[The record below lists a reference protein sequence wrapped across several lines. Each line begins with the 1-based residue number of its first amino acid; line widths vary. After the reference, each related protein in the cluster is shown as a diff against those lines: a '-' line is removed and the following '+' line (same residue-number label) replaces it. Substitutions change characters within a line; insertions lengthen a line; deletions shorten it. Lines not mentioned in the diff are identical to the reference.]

1 MDSQETPT
9 SVVDA
14 AGQQS
19 VQSLGA
25 GQSVDVNNSK
35 SQEKAVVNQSGVPG
49 SNSGGRRRRRGS
61 KKYNPWLAH
70 VKETMRKNRG
80 VSFKNVLKLAKK
92 SFKSSKYGSKSKSL
106 SHSHSHSHSQSAGRR
121 RGKRGGNKSSKSS
134 QNGGSGMAGK
144 APFGENAAPVV

>member
-1 MDSQETPT
+1 MTFEEPKLGD
-9 SVVDA
+9 
-14 AGQQS
+14 
-19 VQSLGA
+19 GA
-25 GQSVDVNNSK
+25 GQSEQPEQPGAGDGAGQSEQPEQPGAKSELPLVDGK
-35 SQEKAVVNQSGVPG
+35 
-49 SNSGGRRRRRGS
+49 GGRRRRRGS

-106 SHSHSHSHSQSAGRR
+106 SHSHSHSQSAGRR

>member
-1 MDSQETPT
+1 MDSQGKPN
-9 SVVDA
+9 SVDA
-14 AGQQS
+14 GGVVKTEEPHEQSELSSLGDTTKQQS
-19 VQSLGA
+19 KQLVLDGA
-25 GQSVDVNNSK
+25 DG
-35 SQEKAVVNQSGVPG
+35 
-49 SNSGGRRRRRGS
+49 GGRRRRRGS

-106 SHSHSHSHSQSAGRR
+106 SHSHSHSQSAGRR